1 MIGQLF
7 LRSVICASVI
17 AAVHHLSACLHL
29 QMDCSVARIVA
40 ISCGAC
46 RDCSMLGLE
55 AFDAG
60 DLKF

>member
-40 ISCGAC
+40 ISCGVCWVVAC
-46 RDCSMLGLE
+46 WDWRLSRLE
-55 AFDAG
+55 I
-60 DLKF
+60 